1 VDGTDPGSGPPRAE
15 DGPPLVGAPGGD
27 SRARPRWPLRFVVLL
42 SVASLLAAFAVGVI
56 LLIGLGVAR
65 GPALSRGPDEIFL
78 LTIASDGALLAVLF
92 LIARRAGIGAAD
104 LGFRRPSR
112 GAIGDAAAAAVGL
125 WLLSIAVNLVSARIF
140 GPHPQSLVETFAAHH
155 GALAFGFDFAA
166 SALVAPFAEET
177 LFRGVIFGGLAQRLP
192 LWSAAALSALL
203 FALFHGLGVVPPIFV
218 LGVGLAY
225 VYARTGTI
233 WASMT
238 THALVNAVS
247 VTLLFT
253 QQGF

>member
-1 VDGTDPGSGPPRAE
+1 MT
-15 DGPPLVGAPGGD
+15 
-27 SRARPRWPLRFVVLL
+27 
-42 SVASLLAAFAVGVI
+42 
-56 LLIGLGVAR
+56 
-65 GPALSRGPDEIFL
+65 
-78 LTIASDGALLAVLF
+78 VLF
-92 LIARRAGIGAAD
+92 LLARQAGIRARD
-104 LGFRRPSR
+104 LGFRRPSAR
-112 GAIGDAAAAAVGL
+112 AIGDAAGAAVGL
-125 WLLSIAVNLVSARIF
+125 WLLSIAVNLASALIF
-140 GPHPQSLVETFAAHH
+140 GPHPQSLVETFGAHR
-155 GALAFGFDFAA
+155 GAVAFTFDLAA
-166 SALVAPFAEET
+166 SAVVAPFAEET

-192 LWSAAALSALL
+192 LWSAAAVSALL

-247 VTLLFT
+247 VTLLFA